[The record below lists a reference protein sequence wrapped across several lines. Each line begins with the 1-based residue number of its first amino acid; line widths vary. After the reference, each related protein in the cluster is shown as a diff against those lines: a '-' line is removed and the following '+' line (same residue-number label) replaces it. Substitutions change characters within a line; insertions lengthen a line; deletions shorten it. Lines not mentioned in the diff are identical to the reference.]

1 MDADIIVV
9 GGGVVGAA
17 LAYGAAK
24 KGHHVVVLDGDD
36 NDLRAARANFGL
48 VWVQGKGANM
58 PAYSRLS
65 LESSDMW
72 RAFHE
77 ELTAVADMHIDY
89 GRPGGL
95 IYCLGDDEYTAR
107 MDLNARMHNQNPMV
121 QTEMIERHQLDRM
134 LPAVTLGNEVVGAS
148 YCEQDG
154 HVNPLRLL
162 VALHRA
168 ILSHGGKVL
177 FRHPVQCIAPVGSG
191 FEVQTSESR
200 LQAPRVIV
208 AAGLATPHL
217 TQPLG
222 LAMPL
227 RSERGQL
234 LVTERVKPCL
244 PFPGSGLRQTVDGT
258 LMIGATKEDAS
269 DRGVTVASATQL
281 ALRATRIFPALA
293 QARLVRQW
301 SGFRVMPEDGVPIY
315 AESRDYPG
323 LFAAA
328 CHSGVTLA
336 AAHTEIVASAMI
348 EGRLAT
354 DMGAFSSGRFD
365 VQKCA

>member
-1 MDADIIVV
+1 MDADVIVV

-24 KGHHVVVLDGDD
+24 KGRRVVVLDGDD
-36 NDLRAARANFGL
+36 SDLRAARANFGL
-48 VWVQGKGANM
+48 VWVQGKGAKM

-65 LESSDMW
+65 LQSSDMW

-107 MDLNARMHNQNPMV
+107 LDLNARMHNQNSRIR
-121 QTEMIERHQLDRM
+121 TEMIERHQLDRL
-134 LPAVTLGNEVVGAS
+134 LPAVTLGTEVVGAS

-154 HVNPLRLL
+154 HVNPLQLL

-168 ILSHGGKVL
+168 VLSHGGKVL
-177 FRHPVQCIAPVGSG
+177 FRHPVQRIAPVGSG
-191 FEVQTSESR
+191 FEVHTLKSR
-200 LQAPRVIV
+200 HQAPRVIV
-208 AAGLATPHL
+208 AAGLATPFL
-217 TQPLG
+217 TRPLG

-244 PFPGSGLRQTVDGT
+244 PFPGSGLRQTADGT

-269 DRGVTVASATQL
+269 DRGVTVASATNL

-301 SGFRVMPEDGVPIY
+301 SGFRVMPEDGAPIY

-336 AAHTEIVASAMI
+336 AAHTEIVASAML
-348 EGRLAT
+348 EGRLAA